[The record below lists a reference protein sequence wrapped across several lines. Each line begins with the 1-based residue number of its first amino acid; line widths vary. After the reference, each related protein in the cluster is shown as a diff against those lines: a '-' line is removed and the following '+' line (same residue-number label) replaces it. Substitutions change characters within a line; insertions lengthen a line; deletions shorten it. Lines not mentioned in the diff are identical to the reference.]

1 LSSANDHAVLN
12 RMARRAVF
20 LDRDGTL
27 NADRA
32 DYVKRLEELSWLP
45 GVFEPL
51 RRLNEA
57 GFELIVVTN
66 QAAVAKRLTHEEEIE
81 RIHRVMASQ
90 LAQNGIQVAGFYYCP
105 HDDRDDCECRKPRPG
120 LLLRAAEEL
129 DIDLSRSWIVGDRE
143 RDLAAGWAAGCRA
156 ILVTAERPLSLAVS
170 LILQCS

>member
-1 LSSANDHAVLN
+1 LSSANDLTALTL
-12 RMARRAVF
+12 MARRAVF

-45 GVFEPL
+45 GIFEPL

-66 QAAVAKRLTHEEEIE
+66 QAAVAKRLTDEEEIE
-81 RIHRVMASQ
+81 RIHQEMASE
-90 LAQNGIQVAGFYYCP
+90 LARNGIQVAGFYYCP
-105 HDDRDDCECRKPRPG
+105 HGERDGCECRKPRPG
-120 LLLRAAEEL
+120 LLLRAAAQL

-156 ILVTAERPLSLAVS
+156 ILLTVDRPLSLAVS
-170 LILQCS
+170 FILQCS